1 MTLHAPVA
9 PIGLPSPRPKPRLY
23 KYLSDEDP
31 DLPTIVFD
39 IIDGLSIEDVEPE
52 LYQRLLPLLK
62 DRERA
67 LKEWRNQPASKLI
80 GDAIEYIENYRYCN
94 DPKRLQPRSL
104 RTLRTVGGK
113 LTPTELSINVDMALR
128 GEFKQLDPRHYRA
141 INRELQRLKGDAL
154 RDGDYLL
161 AERCVNAS
169 RKVLAMTSENRF
181 EEMTTARVDE
191 LADKLRAKEADRDDV
206 IEHWER
212 AIRDAER
219 KRDADLKMM
228 EKENE
233 KELRE
238 FDKQFDLEPPPEMRK
253 FSPQLLQLRVREK
266 YMVQSG
272 RYVEATEVRAEAEKM
287 MAKEMKQHHERWIES
302 LKLKRADVIKKQQER
317 MYVRR
322 VNADNQ
328 IEKMRRESIA
338 QIDHQEKAVQHIESH
353 YEDARIVQNFST
365 INSTPRTMRRSTGR
379 RDIPLPKLSP
389 ANPQAAAFRQ
399 KAMINTIVYSRTPK
413 SARY

>member
-1 MTLHAPVA
+1 MTLHPPRAPL
-9 PIGLPSPRPKPRLY
+9 GLPAPRPKPRLY

-31 DLPTIVFD
+31 ELGTIVFD
-39 IIDGLSIEDVEPE
+39 IIDGLSIEEVEPE

-67 LKEWRNQPASKLI
+67 LKEWRNQPASKSI
-80 GDAIEYIENYRYCN
+80 ADAIQYIENYRYCN

-104 RTLRTVGGK
+104 RTTRTIGGK
-113 LTPTELSINVDMALR
+113 LTETELSINVDMALR
-128 GEFKQLDPRHYRA
+128 GEFKQLAPRHYRA
-141 INRELQRLKGDAL
+141 IIRELQRVKADAL
-154 RDGDYLL
+154 RDGDYLM

-191 LADKLRAKEADRDDV
+191 LAEKLRTKENDRDEV
-206 IEHWER
+206 KEHWAR
-212 AIRDAER
+212 SIRDAER

-238 FDKQFDLEPPPEMRK
+238 FDKQFDLDPPPEMRK

-287 MAKEMKQHHERWIES
+287 MAKEIQQHHERWIES
-302 LKLKRADVIKKQQER
+302 LKLKRADLIKKQQER
-317 MYVRR
+317 MYVRK
-322 VNADNQ
+322 VNANNL

-353 YEDARIVQNFST
+353 YEDAVIVQNFSAVGGT
-365 INSTPRTMRRSTGR
+365 TTRSVKNTTGR
-379 RDIPLPKLSP
+379 SPLPKLTP

-399 KAMINTIVYSRTPK
+399 QAMINTIVYSRTPK
-413 SARY
+413 TARY

>member
-1 MTLHAPVA
+1 MTLHPPRAPL
-9 PIGLPSPRPKPRLY
+9 GLPAPRPKPRLY

-31 DLPTIVFD
+31 DLGTIVFD
-39 IIDGLSIEDVEPE
+39 IIDGLSIEEVEPE

-67 LKEWRNQPASKLI
+67 LKEWRNQPASKSI
-80 GDAIEYIENYRYCN
+80 ADAIQYIENYRYCN

-104 RTLRTVGGK
+104 RTTRTIGGK
-113 LTPTELSINVDMALR
+113 LTETELSINVDMALR
-128 GEFKQLDPRHYRA
+128 GEFKQLAPRNYRA
-141 INRELQRLKGDAL
+141 IIRELQRVKADAL
-154 RDGDYLL
+154 RDGDYLM

-191 LADKLRAKEADRDDV
+191 LAEKLRTKENDRDEV
-206 IEHWER
+206 KEHWAR
-212 AIRDAER
+212 SIRDAER

-287 MAKEMKQHHERWIES
+287 MAKEIQQHHERWIES
-302 LKLKRADVIKKQQER
+302 LKLKRADLIKKQQER
-317 MYVRR
+317 MYVRK
-322 VNADNQ
+322 VNANNL

-353 YEDARIVQNFST
+353 YEDAVIVQNFSAVGGVT
-365 INSTPRTMRRSTGR
+365 TRTVKNTTGR
-379 RDIPLPKLSP
+379 SPLPKLTP

-399 KAMINTIVYSRTPK
+399 QAMINTIVYSRTPK
-413 SARY
+413 TARY

>member
-1 MTLHAPVA
+1 MTLHPPRAPL
-9 PIGLPSPRPKPRLY
+9 GLPAPRPKPRLY

-31 DLPTIVFD
+31 DRGTIVFD
-39 IIDGLSIEDVEPE
+39 IIDGLSIEEVEPE

-67 LKEWRNQPASKLI
+67 LKEWRNQPASKSI
-80 GDAIEYIENYRYCN
+80 ADAIQYIENYRYCN

-104 RTLRTVGGK
+104 RTTRTIGGK
-113 LTPTELSINVDMALR
+113 LTETELSINVDMALR
-128 GEFKQLDPRHYRA
+128 GEFKQLAPRNYRA
-141 INRELQRLKGDAL
+141 IIRELQRVKADAL
-154 RDGDYLL
+154 RDGDYLM

-191 LADKLRAKEADRDDV
+191 LAEKLRTKENDRDEV
-206 IEHWER
+206 KEHWAR
-212 AIRDAER
+212 SIRDAER

-287 MAKEMKQHHERWIES
+287 MAKEIQQHHERWIES
-302 LKLKRADVIKKQQER
+302 LKLKRADLIKKQQER
-317 MYVRR
+317 MYVRK
-322 VNADNQ
+322 VNANNL

-353 YEDARIVQNFST
+353 YEDAVIVQNFSAVGGVT
-365 INSTPRTMRRSTGR
+365 TRTVKNTTGR
-379 RDIPLPKLSP
+379 SPLPKLTP

-399 KAMINTIVYSRTPK
+399 QAMINTIVYSRTPK
-413 SARY
+413 TARY